1 MQQYW
6 APAGMQS
13 VLADLLKRA
22 APDAMDYN
30 VKVECIT
37 RLSSSSNSNG
47 SEVGEASPALKVEA
61 TVKCSPKQ
69 AALSDAA
76 ARRHHQPEG
85 GQAVEA
91 VFDTVVVAVPAPDC
105 LYIRGLSAMLPTGV
119 ADLLAKIGYD
129 SRWSVG
135 VFYES
140 NTVCSAL
147 RSWFAGAAE
156 LNLDGDCGGGGGQV
170 GVDDDADRDGTG
182 STMGADG
189 GWHLLARQLEAKQ
202 TNGSRKKKST
212 TTTTNVCTSDGSTCN
227 SSSSRGGKSDDRSRC
242 AVVGHTAATFSST
255 TPLQQVG
262 FTREEVVPSLHNLVA
277 AGANL
282 PVDEVAA
289 AAVGSTCWQAFK
301 YMHFDCLLHCSPDYA
316 FYFCVIPANIYIQ
329 LASSPDVHG
338 MCAALLRLQSQSD

>member
-69 AALSDAA
+69 AAPSDAA
-76 ARRHHQPEG
+76 ARRHHRPEG

-105 LYIRGLSAMLPTGV
+105 LHIRGLSAMLPTGV

-202 TNGSRKKKST
+202 TNGSRKRKST

-289 AAVGSTCWQAFK
+289 AAVGSTC
-301 YMHFDCLLHCSPDYA
+301 
-316 FYFCVIPANIYIQ
+316 
-329 LASSPDVHG
+329 
-338 MCAALLRLQSQSD
+338 